1 MPRPSGAGGR
11 RARRGRSQRAA
22 AHRVGPDGAVQLVR
36 GGAGDDVVVSGGL
49 VVRAP
54 LAAVDPDLVV
64 LVAPRDRERVEPV
77 VLVAPPQR
85 ERVERAVL
93 VDDEHAAARC
103 WMSLAGVIIHG
114 GSPPWGDQAPGLV
127 WKHRPGPP
135 YVLGT
140 CHITTGC
147 RTTSSAVA

>member
-36 GGAGDDVVVSGGL
+36 GGAGDDVVVSGVL
-49 VVRAP
+49 VVRAQ

-64 LVAPRDRERVEPV
+64 LVAPRE
-77 VLVAPPQR
+77 R

-93 VDDEHAAARC
+93 VDVEHAAARC

-114 GSPPWGDQAPGLV
+114 GSPPWGDQGPGLV